1 MLKILLFSGLRIY
14 WCSVYFGFNCKKH
27 LTGGAP
33 WGEMGAIG
41 LLGLVWDC
49 LKQEDMLVSFTTI

>member
-1 MLKILLFSGLRIY
+1 MSNGLGFLI
-14 WCSVYFGFNCKKH
+14 CLVYFGFSCKKH
-27 LTGGAP
+27 LTGGLP

-49 LKQEDMLVSFTTI
+49 SKQEDMLVSFTTI